1 MARGVRCPALRGQSH
16 LGPEAASG
24 RPHARRIA
32 GFACAFGS
40 CFGKASVSRPPPRP
54 SALTHLPG
62 SVPQV
67 TESYRQYDFGKVIR
81 LLRAF
86 YTRELSS
93 FYFSIIKDR

>member
-1 MARGVRCPALRGQSH
+1 MSGTPRAVASGAGGGVWEATRPPHRRFRVCLRQLLWEGEPLAS
-16 LGPEAASG
+16 AAS
-24 RPHARRIA
+24 
-32 GFACAFGS
+32 
-40 CFGKASVSRPPPRP
+40 P